1 VAEVTPPPFVP
12 GRELCGAFYWE
23 AVRPVLDAAFPGLRH
38 SAALLG
44 TGSEVLG
51 FDTERSTDHEWGPR
65 LQLLVDQPSPAIEQA
80 LAEQLPRAFRGW
92 PMAWSAPLT
101 DEGGVRVPEEGGPL
115 QHRVEVADP
124 GGLLVGLLGF
134 DPRGPIT
141 VDHWLTTPSQIL
153 RSVVEGAV
161 YHDGLGVL
169 QQVRASLGWYPH
181 DVGLHVLACQWRR
194 IGQEEHLVGRA
205 AEVGDELGSRLL
217 AGRLARDVVR
227 LCFLIE
233 RRHAPYAKWLGSA
246 FRQLDAASE
255 LEDPLL
261 AAVSATDYPAR
272 ERALCDAYEAAGR
285 RCNALGVTQP
295 VDARVRP
302 FHDRPFMV
310 LDAGRFAEA
319 CRQAIGDPAIRARGW
334 LGSVDQVADATD
346 VLSSVSAARQLLMPA
361 RSQPR

>member
-1 VAEVTPPPFVP
+1 MTPPPFVP

-134 DPRGPIT
+134 DPRGRIT
-141 VDHWLTTPSQIL
+141 VDDWLATPSQIL
-153 RSVVEGAV
+153 RSVVEGVV
-161 YHDGLGVL
+161 YTTASGCCSRCGPRSAGIRMTSGFTSS
-169 QQVRASLGWYPH
+169 RASG
-181 DVGLHVLACQWRR
+181 G
-194 IGQEEHLVGRA
+194 
-205 AEVGDELGSRLL
+205 
-217 AGRLARDVVR
+217 
-227 LCFLIE
+227 
-233 RRHAPYAKWLGSA
+233 
-246 FRQLDAASE
+246 AS
-255 LEDPLL
+255 
-261 AAVSATDYPAR
+261 
-272 ERALCDAYEAAGR
+272 GR
-285 RCNALGVTQP
+285 RSTSWGG
-295 VDARVRP
+295 RP
-302 FHDRPFMV
+302 R
-310 LDAGRFAEA
+310 
-319 CRQAIGDPAIRARGW
+319 
-334 LGSVDQVADATD
+334 
-346 VLSSVSAARQLLMPA
+346 
-361 RSQPR
+361 